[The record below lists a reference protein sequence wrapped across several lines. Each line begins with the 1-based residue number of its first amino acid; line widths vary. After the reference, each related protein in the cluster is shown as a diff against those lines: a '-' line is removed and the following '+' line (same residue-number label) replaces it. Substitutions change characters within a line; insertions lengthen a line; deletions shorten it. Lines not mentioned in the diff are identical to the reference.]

1 VVRLEVTTA
10 LFVNCMLYLQKNL
23 SKYEVH
29 VKGSGREREERVSSF
44 LSLMLLHLDPVCIP
58 AGLDGSGIN
67 DEWKWTDEGDVS
79 NKLE

>member
-1 VVRLEVTTA
+1 LHPLLAEKSLKIRSP
-10 LFVNCMLYLQKNL
+10 C
-23 SKYEVH
+23 
-29 VKGSGREREERVSSF
+29 ERFWEGKRGKSF